1 MSNQSKLRHKI
12 IKNYEF
18 YDDLRNFLVFYLANV
33 CNCITHNENVCH
45 GMTDNWYYF
54 CYPKN
59 NLRMSIMI
67 KPTRIKQSVYLL
79 VPKNIAD
86 LIEIKNSRKIVLD
99 IKKKGRG
106 QVLEYSIK

>member
-33 CNCITHNENVCH
+33 CHA
-45 GMTDNWYYF
+45 MTNNWYYF

-99 IKKKGRG
+99 VKKKGRG

>member
-1 MSNQSKLRHKI
+1 
-12 IKNYEF
+12 
-18 YDDLRNFLVFYLANV
+18 
-33 CNCITHNENVCH
+33 
-45 GMTDNWYYF
+45 
-54 CYPKN
+54 
-59 NLRMSIMI
+59 MSIMI

-99 IKKKGRG
+99 VKKKGRG